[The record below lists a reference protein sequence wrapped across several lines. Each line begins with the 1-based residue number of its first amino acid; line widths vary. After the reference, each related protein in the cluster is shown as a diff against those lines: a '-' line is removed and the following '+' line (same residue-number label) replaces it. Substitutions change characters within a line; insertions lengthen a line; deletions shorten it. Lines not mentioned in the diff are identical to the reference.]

1 MMPRLLITAVRH
13 LADILDLENDAL
25 KAMDLRRAAG
35 LLPEKAAALT
45 DLNLAGELPAGPM
58 HPALA
63 STAGRLN
70 GLMLENRRLLERAI
84 VAQQRVIGIVVRAA
98 AATDRAEPVYGARG
112 RRMRVT
118 GPMALSTRA

>member
-1 MMPRLLITAVRH
+1 MPRLLITAVRH
-13 LADILDLENDAL
+13 LADILDLENHAL
-25 KAMDLRRAAG
+25 TAMDLRRAAG
-35 LLPEKAAALT
+35 LLPEKTAALAELT
-45 DLNLAGELPAGPM
+45 LAGEFPSAPM
-58 HPALA
+58 HPDLA
-63 STAGRLN
+63 STAGRLK

-112 RRMRVT
+112 RRTRVT

>member
-1 MMPRLLITAVRH
+1 MPGVLITAVRR
-13 LADILDLENDAL
+13 LADILDLENAAL

-35 LLPEKAAALT
+35 LLGEKTSALA
-45 DLNLAGELPAGPM
+45 DFNLACVLPSVPT
-58 HPALA
+58 HPALT
-63 STAGRLN
+63 STAGRLQ

-98 AATDRAEPVYGARG
+98 AATGRAEPSYGARG
-112 RRMRVT
+112 RMTRAT